1 MLLWQTFILG
11 ISTLARKIE
20 ITLKVMHL
28 TRKKNSFIFHLF
40 NCMFLHRMVNLF
52 RTACRDAEGWYFGM
66 KCLWKGRESH
76 FKSH

>member
-28 TRKKNSFIFHLF
+28 TRKETPLFSLYFPFILLYVPTQ
-40 NCMFLHRMVNLF
+40 NGEPLQDSLQRC
-52 RTACRDAEGWYFGM
+52 
-66 KCLWKGRESH
+66 
-76 FKSH
+76 

>member
-28 TRKKNSFIFHLF
+28 TRKKTPLFSLYFIV
-40 NCMFLHRMVNLF
+40 CSY
-52 RTACRDAEGWYFGM
+52 TEW
-66 KCLWKGRESH
+66 
-76 FKSH
+76 